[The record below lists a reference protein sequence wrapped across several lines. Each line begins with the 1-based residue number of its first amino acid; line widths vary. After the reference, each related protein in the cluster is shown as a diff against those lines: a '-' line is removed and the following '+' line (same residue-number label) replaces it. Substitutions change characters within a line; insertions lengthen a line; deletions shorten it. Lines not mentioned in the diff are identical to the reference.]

1 MNRLQIILLLCFTL
15 TTIFFRRT
23 ECLLSPSTTSKSLL
37 PRSYSL
43 LPSLSSSCS
52 SANSNHRCIGCSRS
66 TTRPSTL
73 SMSHDGVDSVTIP
86 TTSNVSNISSWKQR
100 LLSSIPNYHS
110 IKSNELDR
118 RILSMAIPSMLN
130 LMVVPIVNAVDT
142 YYVGQLADP
151 FALAAQSAANQCFFS
166 IYFMAAFLPTITAP
180 LVAKAIGTQD
190 WESAKDRVCEG
201 LFLSNVLGGLFT
213 LLLLAFPRSV
223 LRLVLPPGQT
233 G

>member
-15 TTIFFRRT
+15 TTLFFRRT

-52 SANSNHRCIGCSRS
+52 SANSNHRCVGCSRS

-100 LLSSIPNYHS
+100 LLSYIPNYHS

-151 FALAAQSAANQCFFS
+151 FALAAQVQPINVSSQFTSWQHF
-166 IYFMAAFLPTITAP
+166 YP
-180 LVAKAIGTQD
+180 LLQHH
-190 WESAKDRVCEG
+190 
-201 LFLSNVLGGLFT
+201 
-213 LLLLAFPRSV
+213 
-223 LRLVLPPGQT
+223 
-233 G
+233 

>member
-1 MNRLQIILLLCFTL
+1 MLLCFTL
-15 TTIFFRRT
+15 STLFFRRT
-23 ECLLSPSTTSKSLL
+23 ECLLSTTSKSLL

-43 LPSLSSSCS
+43 LSSLSSSCS
-52 SANSNHRCIGCSRS
+52 SANSNHGCIGCSRS

-73 SMSHDGVDSVTIP
+73 SMFQDGVDSVTIP

-142 YYVGQLADP
+142 Y
-151 FALAAQSAANQCFFS
+151 
-166 IYFMAAFLPTITAP
+166 M
-180 LVAKAIGTQD
+180 
-190 WESAKDRVCEG
+190 
-201 LFLSNVLGGLFT
+201 
-213 LLLLAFPRSV
+213 
-223 LRLVLPPGQT
+223 
-233 G
+233 